1 MGNFLNI
8 VTAALD
14 TISPE
19 NAVPA
24 EWAHLQAG
32 YVSIFNPTL
41 SECDGRLVIAYR
53 VAGEVD
59 GLRRIATAVLDDN
72 FQIVPGSATPF
83 SDHIEFALPDELDEV
98 SQTWFADPRYFRLSD
113 GLWMMWNNGHVDGVN
128 KQFLVRV
135 TEDGLRPIGKARE
148 ILMTGAR
155 RKTEKNWSLFEDSQ
169 GVWAVYSVTPH
180 RILKVDMSSDSVI
193 TCRLTVESAWTAKY
207 SQLYGALRGGAQ
219 PLHVGSQFCNLVHS
233 SYLMPEG
240 REYVAAV
247 YQFEDKYPFTP
258 TQELVIPIFVPEV
271 LKKSESANLHDLNP
285 GTSRVVY
292 PSGLVLRGDDVIFS
306 IGINDHEMGIARTS
320 LSAIQAEMTP
330 VKKVHSTSYEFSEP
344 TPSSSQPSR
353 PTSESAVPVF
363 WWDAVGQVLSPLT
376 RHMKFKHGNFGDE
389 ASPDIVAKLSDLKVR
404 PVLPGDKKLL
414 AIGSILHRMSPGDV
428 VWGSGIKAPDALD
441 HLPVSDV
448 ELTAVRGPLTL
459 EALKRNGWDVS
470 GITELFDPG
479 ILLAGLYEKE
489 IAAYDASRNDVYGP
503 VRIIPHFRDELV
515 LRRNHPDWA
524 SSFVTVDCH
533 PLDMLKRLKGA
544 QKVISSSLHG
554 VIFAESLGIPA
565 VWLASVGG
573 EGSYKF
579 LDYYASSGRTS
590 VRACENLAEA
600 LNADAPELPK
610 IEFQKWL
617 DTFPA
622 QSIQRLAAQ
631 APPAPARVFPPA
643 KDEPNPLTEIEWTED
658 FSRNGEGL
666 WLSSNEGNITLPP
679 LHVDGRTRSIV
690 MALRP
695 RKFIGEPEAQDLV
708 IHSGDTVTKLHWT
721 AGDAT
726 VRSVTLTP
734 TSDEWAAGVSISFQ
748 HLGRVLP
755 PKTWRNRNKK
765 VGPVRNLCIRKI
777 DIEGA

>member
-8 VTAALD
+8 VTATLD

-19 NAVPA
+19 HAIPE
-24 EWAHLQAG
+24 EWAHLRAG

-41 SECDGRLVIAYR
+41 SDCDGKLVIAYR
-53 VAGEVD
+53 VVGEVD
-59 GLRRIATAVLDDN
+59 DLRRIATAVLDEN
-72 FQIVPGSATPF
+72 FQVIPGSATPF
-83 SDHIEFALPDELDEV
+83 SNQIEFALPDELD
-98 SQTWFADPRYFRLSD
+98 SDSHTWFADPRYFRLSD
-113 GLWMMWNNGHVDGVN
+113 GLWMMWNNGHVDGAN
-128 KQFLVRV
+128 KQFLVKV
-135 TEDGLRPIGKARE
+135 TEDGLRPVGKARE

-155 RKTEKNWSLFEDSQ
+155 RKTEKNWSLFEDAE

-180 RILKVDMSSDSVI
+180 RILKVDMSSATEI
-193 TCRLTVESAWTAKY
+193 NCRLTVESEWTAKY

-219 PLHVGSQFCNLVHS
+219 PLHVGSQFFNMVHS

-247 YQFEDKYPFTP
+247 YQFEDQYPFKP
-258 TQELVIPIFVPEV
+258 TQELPTPVFVPAV
-271 LKKSESANLHDLNP
+271 LKKSELENLHDLNP

-306 IGINDHEMGIARTS
+306 IGINDHEMGIAHTS
-320 LSAIQAEMTP
+320 LTAIQAEMTP
-330 VKKVHSTSYEFSEP
+330 VKKVHATKYEYSAPQTSTTHSN
-344 TPSSSQPSR
+344 R
-353 PTSESAVPVF
+353 PATRSAVPVF

-389 ASPDIVAKLSDLKVR
+389 ASPDIVANLSGLKVR
-404 PVLPGDKKLL
+404 PVLPGDNKLL

-441 HLPVSDV
+441 HIPVSNV

-459 EALKRNGWDVS
+459 EALQRNGWDTS

-479 ILLAGLYEKE
+479 ILLAGLYAKE
-489 IAAYDASRNDVYGP
+489 IAAYDASKNDVYGP

-515 LRRNHPDWA
+515 LRRNHPNWS

-544 QKVISSSLHG
+544 EKVISSSLHG

-590 VRACENLAEA
+590 VRACESLEEA
-600 LNADAPELPK
+600 LKAEAPELPK

-622 QSIQRLAAQ
+622 DSIRRLAAQ
-631 APPAPARVFPPA
+631 SPAAPNRVFPPA
-643 KDEPNPLTEIEWTED
+643 KDEPNPLTEIEWNDD
-658 FSRNGEGL
+658 FSRNSEGL
-666 WLSSNEGNITLPP
+666 WLAGNTGKIVLPP
-679 LHVDGRTRSIV
+679 LRVDGRTRSV
-690 MALRP
+690 VLAVRP
-695 RKFIGEPEAQDLV
+695 RKIISEPEAQDVV
-708 IHSGDTVTKLHWT
+708 IASGDTVTNLHWT
-721 AGDAT
+721 PGDAS

-734 TSDEWAAGVSISFQ
+734 TADEWASGVTISLQ
-748 HLGRVLP
+748 HQGRAP
-755 PKTWRNRNKK
+755 RKTWRNRK
-765 VGPVRNLCIRKI
+765 PRQLRNLCIRKI